1 MRTTYRRTP
10 HSSSS
15 ATNKGTS
22 RIAAGRF
29 SVFGVLFAGSI
40 LGGVAQTVSA
50 QTTTTVAATSS
61 SSDAPTSTLAS
72 GTSSTPTTLGSTN
85 SSSSSSVS
93 ATSLAPAPTGP
104 TIPSGGVTTVPGV
117 VTTVPGSDTSST
129 IPSTIAPTTTLAP
142 FVAGRTLRV
151 GMRGDDVLALE
162 QRLDLLKFEVGPID
176 GKFDYETWQG
186 VMAFQKL
193 NGLPRTAKFDAK
205 TQKLFAVA
213 TTPGGVIPNGG
224 LPRVEVDITRQ
235 VMLYFDKYGLAK
247 VIAISSGNNKKYCS
261 TSQKTKAK
269 VCGNARTPRGN
280 FKIQRRISGKRES
293 DLGTLLNPIYF
304 TGGFAIHGSPSVP
317 AGPASHGCV
326 RVTNKFSQW
335 TFDNIKNGTPVYVF
349 D

>member
-1 MRTTYRRTP
+1 LKDTPMANIHRNSGARRKR
-10 HSSSS
+10 SSRS
-15 ATNKGTS
+15 T
-22 RIAAGRF
+22 AGRL
-29 SVFGVLFAGSI
+29 SVLGGLLAATI
-40 LGGVAQTVSA
+40 LGGAVQTVRA
-50 QTTTTVAATSS
+50 QTTSTVAVTSS
-61 SSDAPTSTLAS
+61 SSDVPTTTAAGGTST
-72 GTSSTPTTLGSTN
+72 TPTTTVAG
-85 SSSSSSVS
+85 SSSTSSSTV
-93 ATSLAPAPTGP
+93 TSLAPAPTGP
-104 TIPSGGVTTVPGV
+104 TIASGGATTVSG
-117 VTTVPGSDTSST
+117 TDTSST
-129 IPSTIAPTTTLAP
+129 LPTTIAPSTTIAP

-176 GKFDYETWQG
+176 GKFDFETWQG

-205 TQKLFAVA
+205 TQKLFSTA

-235 VMLYFDKYGLAK
+235 VLLYFDKYGLAK
-247 VIAISSGNNKKYCS
+247 VIAISSGSGKKYCS

-269 VCGNARTPRGN
+269 VCGDARTPRGN
-280 FKIQRRISGKRES
+280 FKIQRRIAGKRES

-335 TFDNIKNGTPVYVF
+335 TYDNIKNGTPVYVF

>member
-1 MRTTYRRTP
+1 MANIHCNSGARPKR
-10 HSSSS
+10 
-15 ATNKGTS
+15 KS
-22 RIAAGRF
+22 RSTAGRL
-29 SVFGVLFAGSI
+29 SALGVVLAATV

-50 QTTTTVAATSS
+50 QTTSTVPATSS
-61 SSDAPTSTLAS
+61 SSDVPTTTVPAGTSTTPTSTVAGS
-72 GTSSTPTTLGSTN
+72 SSTSSST
-85 SSSSSSVS
+85 V
-93 ATSLAPAPTGP
+93 TSLAPAATGP
-104 TIPSGGVTTVPGV
+104 TIASGGVTTAPG
-117 VTTVPGSDTSST
+117 TDTSST
-129 IPSTIAPTTTLAP
+129 LPTTTIAPSTTIAP

-176 GKFDYETWQG
+176 GKFDFETWQG

-235 VMLYFDKYGLAK
+235 VLLYFDKYGLAK
-247 VIAISSGNNKKYCS
+247 VIAISSGSGKKYCS

-269 VCGNARTPRGN
+269 VCGDARTPRGN
-280 FKIQRRISGKRES
+280 FKIQRRIAGKRES

-335 TFDNIKNGTPVYVF
+335 TYDNIKNGTPVYVF

>member
-1 MRTTYRRTP
+1 
-10 HSSSS
+10 
-15 ATNKGTS
+15 
-22 RIAAGRF
+22 
-29 SVFGVLFAGSI
+29 
-40 LGGVAQTVSA
+40 VA
-50 QTTTTVAATSS
+50 
-61 SSDAPTSTLAS
+61 PL
-72 GTSSTPTTLGSTN
+72 
-85 SSSSSSVS
+85 
-93 ATSLAPAPTGP
+93 
-104 TIPSGGVTTVPGV
+104 
-117 VTTVPGSDTSST
+117 
-129 IPSTIAPTTTLAP
+129 

-162 QRLDLLKFEVGPID
+162 QRLDLLKFQVGPID
-176 GKFDYETWQG
+176 GKFDFETWQG

-193 NGLPRTAKFDAK
+193 HGLPRTAKFDTK
-205 TQKLFAVA
+205 TQKLFASA

-235 VMLYFDKYGLAK
+235 VLLYFDKYGLAK
-247 VIAISSGNNKKYCS
+247 VIAISSGSGKKYCS

-269 VCGNARTPRGN
+269 VCGDAKTPRGN

-335 TFDNIKNGTPVYVF
+335 TYDNIKNGTPVYVF